1 MNSYANALRAVASF
15 YAKRMIKIAGWI
27 GLGIFITLIIL
38 TWVLAYYVSSYW
50 WLALIF
56 ILPLGFVGLMAFLI
70 AMSLANLVY
79 RQKLTNPQKELVKNY
94 VDKVQS
100 VVEATSYSFSFILF
114 TIAKDLLLHRNLQ
127 TLEKFIDDSTSLKRD
142 LDTLASQL

>member
-1 MNSYANALRAVASF
+1 MTSYANALRAVASF

-27 GLGIFITLIIL
+27 GLAVFIALIIL
-38 TWVLAYYVSSYW
+38 TWVLAYYLSNYW
-50 WLALIF
+50 WLTLIF
-56 ILPLGFVGLMAFLI
+56 ILPLGFIGLIVFLI
-70 AMSLANLVY
+70 ALGLANIVY
-79 RQKLTNPQKELVKNY
+79 NQKLSAPQKELVKNY

-114 TIAKDLLLHRNLQ
+114 TIAKDLLFHRNLQ

-142 LDTLASQL
+142 LDTLANQL